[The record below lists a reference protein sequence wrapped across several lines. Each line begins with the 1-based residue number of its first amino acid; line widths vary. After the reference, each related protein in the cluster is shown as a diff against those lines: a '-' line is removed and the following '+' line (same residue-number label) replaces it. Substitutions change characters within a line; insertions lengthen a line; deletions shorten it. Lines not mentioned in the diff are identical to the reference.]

1 MQTKKLV
8 FMGICLFGSLGLG
21 GEYQAATPTDNE
33 GISSITAQLDST
45 FQEEQVDSIEKAKLF
60 THEGEETDITFK
72 DSTLENEVKKE
83 LNLTENEHVTTVNIL
98 NLQKL
103 VSSGTGIT
111 DLTGLEYAKNLMLIT
126 FNDNQIDS
134 LKPLEKLELLSSV
147 GLENNPKLTLDDVLA
162 LPNLTELNL
171 SNNPNMK
178 DFSKLSVYS
187 EMRNLWLNNSNLSNI
202 DFVETMHV
210 LKEIHLDNN
219 HLTTIDKLD
228 SDFLTKLFVNNNNIT
243 SLDHVKNISQ
253 IQSILI
259 DNNELT
265 SIINRPTLKGLS
277 ANSNKITTLNDL
289 NAPFLQQA
297 NLDNNQIDSV
307 HIISAPYLSNLSLR
321 SNKLITL
328 DGLEKATNLTQL
340 NLFSNQLNDISA
352 VKSLPNLLRLVIQE
366 NPTIMDF
373 SPISSA
379 NKLIQL
385 LANDTNVTPAKLAQ
399 LGSLNQLQLLAVSN
413 IKNVAND
420 SKISSLDFLTD
431 FPALTLVAIDGHSVS
446 DISKIGQTKI
456 ETYSVKNQQIRLPQV
471 ALGQKTIL
479 TLLDKDNNFPSTI
492 NFNTPGEISTNHP
505 LKTNYVQWHQVGENS
520 LDFSSLDDSFS
531 GSVNQLVVK

>member
-21 GEYQAATPTDNE
+21 GEYQAATSTDNE
-33 GISSITAQLDST
+33 GTSSITAQLDST

-60 THEGEETDITFK
+60 TNEGEETDITFK

-98 NLQKL
+98 NLRKL
-103 VSSGTGIT
+103 VSSGSGIT

-228 SDFLTKLFVNNNNIT
+228 SDFLTKLFVNNNKIT

-265 SIINRPTLKGLS
+265 SIINLPTLKGLS

-289 NAPFLQQA
+289 NAPLLQQA

-340 NLFSNQLNDISA
+340 NLLSNQLKDISA

-366 NPTIMDF
+366 NPTIIDF

-413 IKNVAND
+413 IKNLAND

-431 FPALTLVAIDGHSVS
+431 FPALTLLAIDGHSVS

-456 ETYSVKNQQIRLPQV
+456 ETYSAKNQQIRLPQV

-479 TLLDKDNNFPSTI
+479 NLLDKDNNFPSTI
-492 NFNTPGEISTNHP
+492 NFNTPGEISTSHP

-520 LDFSSLDDSFS
+520 LEFSSSDDTFS
-531 GSVNQLVVK
+531 GSVNQLVIK